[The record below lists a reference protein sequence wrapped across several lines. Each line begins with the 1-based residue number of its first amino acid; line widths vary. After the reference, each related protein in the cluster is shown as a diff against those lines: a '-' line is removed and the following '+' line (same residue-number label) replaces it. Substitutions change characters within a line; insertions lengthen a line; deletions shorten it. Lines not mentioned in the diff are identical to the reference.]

1 MKSFATFGVL
11 SQAIT
16 TFFYLN
22 LFSGTLRMNI
32 IQGYIPLNLPIISYM
47 IHFVRFP
54 KYDSMFLI
62 FAQHLHGSSLLNIKV
77 DKK

>member
-32 IQGYIPLNLPIISYM
+32 IQGHIPLKIPIISYM
-47 IHFVRFP
+47 ITRFP